1 MYENIRLCFVHYIL
15 LQYILGPRFSV
26 HSERNQLAVM
36 LPMAIGTPTTTQCFK
51 FVSNYFWLIR
61 VRVPGC
67 CLHSNN
73 KILFVFCCN
82 VNLQIASSKSSMA
95 WFSHFSAARA
105 DVDSNIDD
113 VCKLLRSTGFSL
125 APGSKR
131 PLKYPEDYFQWVV
144 LYFCTFTM
152 YVLAIWYLLSPVL
165 LSEVKVKTMM
175 LFVLFIYFA
184 WFKIFVSFFLFFLFL
199 VLNLSN

>member
-1 MYENIRLCFVHYIL
+1 MLAIVESIKYICTMYENIRLCFVHYIL

-51 FVSNYFWLIR
+51 FVLNYFWLIR
-61 VRVPGC
+61 VRVHGC

-152 YVLAIWYLLSPVL
+152 YVCSHLIFIVSCPSVRSQSKNNDAVR
-165 LSEVKVKTMM
+165 
-175 LFVLFIYFA
+175 FVHILCM
-184 WFKIFVSFFLFFLFL
+184 V
-199 VLNLSN
+199 